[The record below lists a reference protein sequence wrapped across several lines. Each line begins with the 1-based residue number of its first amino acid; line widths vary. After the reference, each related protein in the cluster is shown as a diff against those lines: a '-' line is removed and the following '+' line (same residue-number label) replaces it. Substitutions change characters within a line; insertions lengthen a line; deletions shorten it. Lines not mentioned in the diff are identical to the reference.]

1 MEIER
6 NVLTD
11 DDSDTDYDCDD
22 GSSSSDDEDNFVRK
36 IGNITTKTSSQG
48 KIKIKEM
55 LTANPKDVED
65 EEMDDFEAEMESE
78 LDARVLEAETKAAI
92 ANTDLVSQLEDDMGQ
107 DDEDIALNDKP
118 STSQLAACLGVM

>member
-11 DDSDTDYDCDD
+11 DDSDTDYDCDS
-22 GSSSSDDEDNFVRK
+22 GSSSSDEEDNFVRT

-48 KIKIKEM
+48 KIKIKEA
-55 LTANPKDVED
+55 LAANPKDLED
-65 EEMDDFEAEMESE
+65 EEMDDFEAEMENE

-92 ANTDLVSQLEDDMGQ
+92 ANTDLASQLEDDMGQ